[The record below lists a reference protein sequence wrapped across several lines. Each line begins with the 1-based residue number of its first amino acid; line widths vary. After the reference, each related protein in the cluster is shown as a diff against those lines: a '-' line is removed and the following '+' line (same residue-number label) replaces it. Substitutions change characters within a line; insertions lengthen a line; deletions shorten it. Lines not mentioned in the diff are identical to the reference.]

1 MQAPPSSGPIF
12 YGWFVV
18 AAAFAVTFIA
28 FGSAYT
34 FSAFFEPLQKD
45 FGASRGSISFVFSLA
60 GFLYFGLGLVSGPL
74 ADRYGA
80 RPLAIVGMLLVGAG
94 LALAGAA
101 RSLAEVYIAYSVGIG
116 LGVGLAYVPVIAA
129 VQKWFV
135 RRRGLASGLA
145 VTGIG
150 VGTLLMPPLASLLI
164 GAFGWRQTYLIFG
177 ALAAV
182 IGIGMALL
190 IEDDPRRRG
199 LQPDGE
205 GLPGT
210 SPVAAGPAG
219 VTIREAIR
227 SSAFRSLYAACLIC
241 SFGVFVPF
249 VHLTPYALDRGIG
262 PMAASV
268 LLGLVGAGSTAGRLV
283 LGGLADRMGRARFLL
298 AMYVGMALAMAVWAV
313 AASLVPLIAF
323 ALVFGLFYGGWVAVL
338 PSVVMDRFGGA
349 HLSGIIG
356 ALYTAVAFGTLI
368 GPTAAGYIFDAT
380 QSYLLPIL
388 LGLAANILAAA
399 ITARALSRSKESA

>member
-18 AAAFAVTFIA
+18 AAAFAVTFVG

-45 FGASRGSISFVFSLA
+45 FGASRGSVSLIFSIA

-164 GAFGWRQTYLIFG
+164 GSLGWRQTYQMLG
-177 ALAAV
+177 AVAAV
-182 IGIGMALL
+182 IGVGMALL
-190 IEDDPRRRG
+190 IEDDPKRRG
-199 LQPDGE
+199 LRPDGE
-205 GLPGT
+205 CLPG
-210 SPVAAGPAG
+210 SPTVGPNPAG
-219 VTIREAIR
+219 VTIHEAIR
-227 SSAFRSLYAACLIC
+227 SKAFRRLYAACLIC

-268 LLGLVGAGSTAGRLV
+268 LLGLIGAGSTAGRLV
-283 LGGLADRMGRARFLL
+283 LGALADRMGRTYFLL
-298 AMYVGMALAMAVWAV
+298 TMYIGMALAMAVWAV
-313 AASLVPLIAF
+313 AASFMP
-323 ALVFGLFYGGWVAVL
+323 
-338 PSVVMDRFGGA
+338 
-349 HLSGIIG
+349 
-356 ALYTAVAFGTLI
+356 
-368 GPTAAGYIFDAT
+368 
-380 QSYLLPIL
+380 
-388 LGLAANILAAA
+388 
-399 ITARALSRSKESA
+399 LSRSPSSLAYSTGAG